1 MQVTGSDSM
10 YYVIYRGEPVGR
22 SKLKVRDRGMAVAY
36 GDFEP
41 LPAYNAVRPVF
52 QLFIQ
57 AVDESSGRAQGADEK
72 KLAQYYQERDALQL
86 TLQDADGHL
95 IQTSWIHVDDYGDLG
110 REMSAQISDASFW
123 DESASS
129 E

>member
-1 MQVTGSDSM
+1 M
-10 YYVIYRGEPVGR
+10 YFVMYRGEPIGR
-22 SKLKVRDRGMAVAY
+22 SKLERRHRGMAVAF

-41 LPAYNAVRPVF
+41 LPTYDAVQSVF

-57 AVDESSGRAQGADEK
+57 AVDKSSGRAQGADEQM
-72 KLAQYYQERDALQL
+72 LARYYQERDALQL

-110 REMSAQISDASFW
+110 REMSAQIPDARFW
-123 DESASS
+123 DEPANR

>member
-1 MQVTGSDSM
+1 M
-10 YYVIYRGEPVGR
+10 YYVMYREEPIGR
-22 SKLKVRDRGMAVAY
+22 SKLVKRDRAMALAF

-41 LPAYNAVRPVF
+41 LPTYEDVRHVF
-52 QLFIQ
+52 QLFIEAIPDSSRREQ
-57 AVDESSGRAQGADEK
+57 RPDEQ

-95 IQTSWIHVDDYGDLG
+95 IQTSWIHIDDYGDLG
-110 REMSAQISDASFW
+110 RQMSAQIPDTGFW
-123 DESASS
+123 AESAES